1 MWPNKHT
8 VPVQRRQRVPKW
20 KSAPADTDEP
30 KLLAASSPTH
40 ATDLVPSPDTP
51 VTVTLKDPAEPT
63 TSVKPAALTLAG
75 VWTSPDAP
83 MVQYTVA
90 PSSTLP
96 VTVTDEGDVCEV
108 AMLDNVGAV
117 VSTIGSLHL
126 HAATCRA
133 GPWNLRALHCKFLLL
148 GMGWSDRCH
157 APPKKLWNPQ
167 YV

>member
-1 MWPNKHT
+1 MRPNKHT

-75 VWTSPDAP
+75 VWASPDAP

-96 VTVTDEGDVCEV
+96 VTVTDEGDACEV
-108 AMLDNVGAV
+108 PMLDNVGAV

-133 GPWNLRALHCKFLLL
+133 GPWNLRELHDMASLL
-148 GMGWSDRCH
+148 GMGWTDRCH

-167 YV
+167 YE